1 MHLILIINHMKLVIK
16 KNWVQRFV
24 SNWIFFE
31 KNQAEQLKLKKIGA
45 TYSKSFNWWYI
56 DYSPTHYKT
65 LKSVF
70 PELIIKQPVAGE
82 SKSRDLTPIATRNIQ
97 LGLPQLNKSE
107 YKVELPL
114 KEKLR
119 LELLANN
126 GKYWFF

>member
-1 MHLILIINHMKLVIK
+1 M
-16 KNWVQRFV
+16 
-24 SNWIFFE
+24 
-31 KNQAEQLKLKKIGA
+31 
-45 TYSKSFNWWYI
+45 
-56 DYSPTHYKT
+56 
-65 LKSVF
+65 
-70 PELIIKQPVAGE
+70 AGE

-126 GKYWFF
+126 GKYWFFLSPI

>member
-1 MHLILIINHMKLVIK
+1 M
-16 KNWVQRFV
+16 
-24 SNWIFFE
+24 
-31 KNQAEQLKLKKIGA
+31 
-45 TYSKSFNWWYI
+45 
-56 DYSPTHYKT
+56 
-65 LKSVF
+65 
-70 PELIIKQPVAGE
+70 AGE